1 LAKFTPKQY
10 AKVLQKRIRR
20 VEQLVLT
27 AMDQTVVLTKKQLI
41 TKHLNE
47 KRTKPTAVRKQ
58 SGRLQ
63 KSIVTTKA
71 SRGRGLT
78 AVATFSITSKYA
90 GVHIGKRG
98 ARTRITGRRGK
109 LAIPTKFARRASG
122 EPSGVGPRD
131 PRFNIKYV
139 AKSRKGNT
147 IMFGTAS
154 GSKNVVPLFTLVK
167 SVVVPTRVDTQ
178 KDIVRPAEATY
189 KRLVRQGLRKAL
201 R

>member
-1 LAKFTPKQY
+1 MLD
-10 AKVLQKRIRR
+10 
-20 VEQLVLT
+20 
-27 AMDQTVVLTKKQLI
+27 AMNQTVVITKKNLI
-41 TKHLNE
+41 VKHLNE
-47 KRTKPTAVRKQ
+47 KRTKPNAVRKQ

-63 KSIVTTKA
+63 KSILTTKA
-71 SRGRGLT
+71 TRGRGTT
-78 AVATFSITSKYA
+78 AVATFTINSPYA

-98 ARTRITGRRGK
+98 ARTRITGRKGN
-109 LAIPTKFARRASG
+109 LAIPTRFARRATG

-139 AKSRKGNT
+139 AKTRKGT
-147 IMFGTAS
+147 KVMFGTAA

-178 KDIVRPAEATY
+178 KDIVRPAESTY